1 MFDSIIIGGGPP
13 GLTEAIYLARAKR
26 RVAVVERL
34 FAGGQAGVLSVIENY
49 PGFGRVSGYEL
60 IDGMTKQAT
69 GFGAEFIAGEAV
81 AIERAADGNYK
92 VKLSDGRVL
101 DGKTVVIASGCKARG
116 LGLAGESELV
126 GAGVSYCATCD
137 GNFFRGR
144 TVAVT
149 GYGERARE
157 AAEYLV
163 KIAAKVYLIT
173 QDDIEVDGTEK
184 IEGRVTALSGHPL
197 RAVEVACGEK
207 KTELETSGL
216 FISAGY
222 APVTHYAEGLAE
234 LDERGFAVTDESM
247 RTGADGIYAVGDVR
261 KKELRQIVTA
271 TSDGAIAAT
280 AIIKYLAKKNRR

>member
-1 MFDSIIIGGGPP
+1 
-13 GLTEAIYLARAKR
+13 
-26 RVAVVERL
+26 
-34 FAGGQAGVLSVIENY
+34 
-49 PGFGRVSGYEL
+49 
-60 IDGMTKQAT
+60 MTKQAT

-81 AIERAADGNYK
+81 AIERATDGNYK

-197 RAVEVACGEK
+197 RAVEVACGEE

-222 APVTHYAEGLAE
+222 APVTHYA
-234 LDERGFAVTDESM
+234 ERGFAVTDESM

-280 AIIKYLAKKNRR
+280 AIIKYLTKKNRR